1 MSTVAIRR
9 AYWSAFAIGF
19 VLASTI
25 GSLAQPGTPATTP
38 SARDL
43 NLTLAEL
50 TRVAP
55 ATIQDL
61 DIANQQHGGK
71 LHRVT
76 FWRGNK
82 SYDTQTVEA
91 LRRNLQ
97 SAVPNLIHDTQASGG
112 NISTTF
118 RLYKDLTVVCASLR
132 SLLPPDS
139 NKTEFA
145 ALNTDLSDMNRV
157 REELSSYIE
166 RSAALMES
174 SNPQTLKSAGRP
186 VKRVIIDDDMPSSK
200 KHRSANQ

>member
-9 AYWSAFAIGF
+9 AYWIAFVVGF
-19 VLASTI
+19 FLVSSI
-25 GSLAQPGTPATTP
+25 GSFAQPVTPATTP
-38 SARDL
+38 VARDL
-43 NLTLAEL
+43 NSTLAEL

-61 DIANQQHGGK
+61 ETANQQHGGK
-71 LHRVT
+71 LRRVT

-82 SYDTQTVEA
+82 SYDAQTVEA

-112 NISTTF
+112 NISATF
-118 RLYKDLTVVCASLR
+118 RLYKDLTVVCASLG
-132 SLLPPDS
+132 SLLPPDA

-145 ALNTDLSDMNRV
+145 ALNADLSDMNRV
-157 REELSSYIE
+157 REELSLYIE
-166 RSAALMES
+166 RSAVSMES
-174 SNPQTLKSAGRP
+174 RNPQTLTSAGRP